1 MRIGNLSGRLTIFTE
16 AGAVD
21 IERASNGRF
30 AANPESIYPRW
41 AEFTQWARTC
51 PDDSAVDFLPAE
63 LGPPSPKP
71 AQVFAIGANYRDHIA
86 EGGIET
92 PEYPMVFTKFVSS
105 VTGPAGAIT
114 LTTATV
120 DWEAELVVVI
130 GKEGHKVAVENAWDY
145 VAGLTIGQDLSDRV
159 IQLRGPIPQLSLG
172 KSLPNFSPTGP
183 WLVTPDEFADPDNL
197 EISCAL
203 NGDTKQKARTADM
216 IYSVPAFIFELSAI
230 VVLYPGDVLW
240 TGTPAG
246 VGFAEKPPRYLRA
259 GDELVTVIDGIG
271 EMRHNFLQA

>member
-1 MRIGNLSGRLTIFTE
+1 MRIGNLSGRLTLFTD

-21 IERASNGRF
+21 VEHASNSRF
-30 AANPESIYPRW
+30 AANPQSIYPRW

-51 PDDSAVDFLPAE
+51 PRDSAVDFSPAE

-92 PEYPMVFTKFVSS
+92 PDHPMVFTKFVSS
-105 VTGPAGAIT
+105 LTGPVGTIT
-114 LTTATV
+114 LTTRTV

-130 GKEGHKVAVENAWDY
+130 GKEGHNITVEDGWDY
-145 VAGLTIGQDLSDRV
+145 VAGLTVGQDLSDRV

-183 WLVTPDEFADPDNL
+183 WLVTPDEFTDPDDL
-197 EISCAL
+197 EISCVL

-216 IYSVPAFIFELSAI
+216 IYSVPAFISELSAI

-246 VGFAEKPPRYLRA
+246 VGFIEKPPRYLRA
-259 GDELVTVIDGIG
+259 GDELVTAIDGIG

>member
-1 MRIGNLSGRLTIFTE
+1 MRIGNLSGRLTLFTD

-21 IERASNGRF
+21 VEHASNSRF

-51 PDDSAVDFLPAE
+51 PRDSAVDFSPAE

-92 PEYPMVFTKFVSS
+92 PDHPMVFTKFVSS
-105 VTGPAGAIT
+105 LTGPVGTIT
-114 LTTATV
+114 LTTRTV

-130 GKEGHKVAVENAWDY
+130 GKQGHNITVEDGWDY
-145 VAGLTIGQDLSDRV
+145 VAGLTVGQDLSDRV

-183 WLVTPDEFADPDNL
+183 WLVTPDEFADPDDL
-197 EISCAL
+197 EISCVL

-216 IYSVPAFIFELSAI
+216 IYSVPALISELSAI

-246 VGFAEKPPRYLRA
+246 VGFIEKPPRYLRA